1 MKNFIVFIISFVV
14 LFTVTQFLSGMLLT
28 TLYTPNLSEAWMT
41 SGHLPKAISF
51 GNSTFIPT
59 LILAMF
65 SVIVA
70 YFMPQLFKR
79 FSKN

>member
-14 LFTVTQFLSGMLLT
+14 LFTVTQILSGMLLT
-28 TLYTPNLSEAWMT
+28 TLYTPDLSESWMI
-41 SGHLPKAISF
+41 SEHLPKSISF
-51 GNSTFIPT
+51 GNSTFMPS

-70 YFMPQLFKR
+70 YFMPRLFKR
-79 FSKN
+79 ISKN